1 MVIFC
6 EECGERYVIE
16 DDEMKGSAMI
26 FICSVCNEII
36 RIQANKTKMEKQEEK
51 ADSPVKNS

>member
-36 RIQANKTKMEKQEEK
+36 RIPANKTKTEKQEEK